1 MHTEAIHLHQPGGAA
16 ALQPARIHLAAP
28 GPGEALLRHAAIGV
42 NYVDVYHRSGRHPLP
57 PGPAVLGVE
66 AAGVVEAVGAGVEGV
81 AVGDR
86 VAWAGGPPG
95 GYVGHRL
102 IAADRLVRLPATLG
116 DDDAAV
122 LLLRGTTAH
131 MLLAR
136 GASLRAG
143 DAVLIHAA
151 AGGLGLLLT
160 RWAKRLGLRT
170 IGTVSSAARAE
181 VARANGLDRAVNYR
195 AEDFVQAVRDWT
207 GGEGVAL
214 AIDGVGGDTLRRS
227 LDAVRPSGTLASIG
241 QVGGDA
247 APAALAELARARS
260 VALARPSVLRFMEDA
275 ARYRE
280 GAAAV
285 LAAWRDG
292 VRVPVAARYALRDA
306 AEAHRA
312 LEGGRH
318 DGAIVLKPSR

>member
-1 MHTEAIHLHQPGGAA
+1 MHTEAIHLNHPGGAD
-16 ALQPARIHLAAP
+16 ALLPANVAVAAP
-28 GPGEALLRHAAIGV
+28 GRGEVLLRHAAIGV
-42 NYVDVYHRSGRHPLP
+42 NYVDVYHRSGRYPLP

-66 AAGVVEAVGAGVEGV
+66 ASGVVEAVGAGVHGV

-86 VAWAGGPPG
+86 VAWAGLPPG
-95 GYVGHRL
+95 GYAGHRL
-102 IAADRLVRLPATLG
+102 ISADRLVRLPAALG

-122 LLLRGTTAH
+122 MLLRGVTAH
-131 MLLAR
+131 VLFTRVA
-136 GASLRAG
+136 ALRAG
-143 DAVLIHAA
+143 DPVLIHGA
-151 AGGLGLLLT
+151 AGGLGLLLAQ
-160 RWAKRLGLRT
+160 WARRLGLRT

-181 VARANGLDRAVNYR
+181 VARAHGLERAVNYR

-214 AIDGVGGDTLRRS
+214 AIDGIGGQTLRRS
-227 LDAVRPSGTLASIG
+227 LETVRPFGTLASVG
-241 QVGGDA
+241 QVAGDA
-247 APAALAELARARS
+247 APVALGELGPARS
-260 VALARPSVLRFMEDA
+260 IALARPSALRFMEDA

-285 LAAWRDG
+285 LAAWQEG

-318 DGAIVLKPSR
+318 DGAIVLKPSG